1 MTAPHVEGAETSF
14 PAKNDRLCALIALY
28 GSATPFNSQPHV
40 TAGVFFPPLLWQCRK
55 IGNDDFLPGGCPL
68 DVRRFVEYGSL
79 SIDSCRS
86 IPEKD
91 PIPQTYERIREGEM
105 GSGWTMRSAVQLY
118 NRGDGSRE

>member
-1 MTAPHVEGAETSF
+1 MTAPPVEGGRDQLPSLQ
-14 PAKNDRLCALIALY
+14 NDRLCALIALY

-40 TAGVFFPPLLWQCRK
+40 TAGVVFPPLLWQCRK
-55 IGNDDFLPGGCPL
+55 MGNDDFLGLGDALL

-91 PIPQTYERIREGEM
+91 PMPQTYERIREGEM
-105 GSGWTMRSAVQLY
+105 GEGWTMRSAV
-118 NRGDGSRE
+118 